1 MENTVFPEMPFECV
15 QLPLPVTKIQMQ
27 SQTAEEQPPG
37 RVERI
42 PMKSP
47 DAEGGLALA
56 QAAVEEDKLQSA
68 RQLKNE
74 TRTVCM

>member
-1 MENTVFPEMPFECV
+1 MPFECV
-15 QLPLPVTKIQMQ
+15 QLPLLATKIQMQ
-27 SQTAEEQPPG
+27 SPDAEEQLPG

-42 PMKSP
+42 LMKSP
-47 DAEGGLALA
+47 DNAEGTLVLV
-56 QAAVEEDKLQSA
+56 QAAAEEDKLQSA